1 MIKQLLEHV
10 VKQLVDSPEAVMI
23 EIFHDGSKV
32 KVEIKVAQDDFKRVI
47 GREGRVIKSLRTLAS
62 AVATSADQPIIVDVV
77 T

>member
-10 VKQLVDSPEAVMI
+10 IKQLVDSPEAVMI
-23 EIFHDGSKV
+23 EVFHDGSKV

-47 GREGRVIKSLRTLAS
+47 GREGRVIKSLRTLAG
-62 AVATSADQPIIVDVV
+62 AVAAAPEQQIIVDVV